1 MDCVSAWID
10 TELGTGDQR
19 RTRKGHW
26 TPEGSTETYISPDDD
41 TVVSSFLSFP
51 AYLILHLFQT
61 FSLCV
66 LLGSLF
72 ASRLLPPS
80 CPAYPWYQALL
91 PRSLSFSHVLVTSL
105 GRISQNKSSHP
116 LLGVQSPPEIHSWS
130 AFLVFSGV
138 DGRRGLQTTAYFTR
152 GPRTVI
158 QAFCAHPSGWGQHPI
173 PIVLVWGLEGVHMTY
188 LAGSLAHSRYLVSV
202 YFLHLC

>member
-1 MDCVSAWID
+1 MNCVSAWID

-26 TPEGSTETYISPDDD
+26 PPEGSTETHISPDDD

-51 AYLILHLFQT
+51 AYLILRVFQT

-116 LLGVQSPPEIHSWS
+116 LLDVQSPPEVHSWS
-130 AFLVFSGV
+130 AFLVLSGV
-138 DGRRGLQTTAYFTR
+138 GGRKGLQTTAYFTH
-152 GPRTVI
+152 GSRTVI
-158 QAFCAHPSGWGQHPI
+158 QAFCAHPSRWGQHPD
-173 PIVLVWGLEGVHMTY
+173 PHSVGVRTWGDTYDTPSRVLGT
-188 LAGSLAHSRYLVSV
+188 
-202 YFLHLC
+202 

>member
-1 MDCVSAWID
+1 MSAWID

-19 RTRKGHW
+19 QTRKRSLASRGVNR
-26 TPEGSTETYISPDDD
+26 D
-41 TVVSSFLSFP
+41 THITWWWYCGIILLSFP
-51 AYLILHLFQT
+51 AYLILSVFQT

-116 LLGVQSPPEIHSWS
+116 LLDVQSPPEIHSWS
-130 AFLVFSGV
+130 AFLVLSGV
-138 DGRRGLQTTAYFTR
+138 GGRRGLQTTAYFTH

-158 QAFCAHPSGWGQHPI
+158 QAFCAHPSRWGQHPDPHSVGARTWGDTYDI
-173 PIVLVWGLEGVHMTY
+173 PSRVLGT
-188 LAGSLAHSRYLVSV
+188 
-202 YFLHLC
+202 

>member
-1 MDCVSAWID
+1 MDCVSAWVD
-10 TELGTGDQR
+10 ADLGTGDQR

-26 TPEGSTETYISPDDD
+26 PPEGSAETYHLMMILWIY
-41 TVVSSFLSFP
+41 LSFP
-51 AYLILHLFQT
+51 AYLILCVFQT

-72 ASRLLPPS
+72 AFRFLPPS

-91 PRSLSFSHVLVTSL
+91 PRSLSFSHVLVTSP
-105 GRISQNKSSHP
+105 GRISQNESP

-130 AFLVFSGV
+130 AFLVLSGV
-138 DGRRGLQTTAYFTR
+138 GGRRGLQTTAYFTL

-158 QAFCAHPSGWGQHPI
+158 
-173 PIVLVWGLEGVHMTY
+173 
-188 LAGSLAHSRYLVSV
+188 
-202 YFLHLC
+202 